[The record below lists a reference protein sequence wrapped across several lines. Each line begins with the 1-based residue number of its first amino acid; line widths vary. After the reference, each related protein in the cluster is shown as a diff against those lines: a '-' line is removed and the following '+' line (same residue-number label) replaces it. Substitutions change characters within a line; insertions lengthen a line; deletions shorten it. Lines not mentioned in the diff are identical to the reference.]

1 MFGKAAVLA
10 PFVFWRTSLC
20 PKKTLEPPCII
31 AGFFWDHQHHQF
43 QLVMEQVLRPWPRY
57 PQRSRWY
64 CHAWKPGW
72 LRWQGLIQIGWIF
85 VYAYA
90 SCVYLQYVYGV
101 YSIRKICFAVAAF
114 QNVLYKISWSIY
126 IHRLYKVISNNSTLH
141 YLDESTY
148 FISYPLELQFFHNI
162 FDWMIFS
169 LATHRMP
176 HDEAMKRLW
185 LQLHFS
191 TENSD
196 ETSKRT
202 KGVLVGP
209 ERSWEMMSRALE
221 VLKNRL

>member
-1 MFGKAAVLA
+1 MWPPINCTVHEFDEFDVFFFIREEEFGMFGKAAVLA

-31 AGFFWDHQHHQF
+31 AGFFWDLQHHQF

-64 CHAWKPGW
+64 CDAWKPGW

-126 IHRLYKVISNNSTLH
+126 TSSIQSN
-141 YLDESTY
+141 
-148 FISYPLELQFFHNI
+148 I
-162 FDWMIFS
+162 
-169 LATHRMP
+169 
-176 HDEAMKRLW
+176 K
-185 LQLHFS
+185 
-191 TENSD
+191 
-196 ETSKRT
+196 
-202 KGVLVGP
+202 
-209 ERSWEMMSRALE
+209 
-221 VLKNRL
+221 